1 MLDVR
6 EILIGTRASKLA
18 LKQAEEVKQNLL
30 LSQPQYQNQPH
41 LIKII
46 PFKTIG
52 DKILDRSLVEIGGK
66 GLFVKEIEEALL
78 NKQIDIAVHSMKD
91 VPGFFSDG
99 LDIFAVLPR
108 QDARDAFI
116 SNQYSSIANL
126 PLNAV
131 IGTSSPRRAALI
143 LNKRPDLKIVNFR
156 GNIDTR
162 LQKLQDNQV
171 DATILAVAGLA
182 RIQMENRITAIIDE
196 EEMLP
201 AVGQGALS
209 LQARNDDEFIIKILK
224 SLNHQ
229 ISKIC
234 VDAERAFLKTING
247 SCKTPLA
254 AYCQIK
260 NEQLFLQVL
269 LASLDGKEIYRTSRT
284 GKIQDAIAIGND
296 AGQEIKKIGQHIL
309 NNLND

>member
-1 MLDVR
+1 
-6 EILIGTRASKLA
+6 
-18 LKQAEEVKQNLL
+18 
-30 LSQPQYQNQPH
+30 
-41 LIKII
+41 
-46 PFKTIG
+46 
-52 DKILDRSLVEIGGK
+52 
-66 GLFVKEIEEALL
+66 
-78 NKQIDIAVHSMKD
+78 
-91 VPGFFSDG
+91 
-99 LDIFAVLPR
+99 
-108 QDARDAFI
+108 
-116 SNQYSSIANL
+116 
-126 PLNAV
+126 
-131 IGTSSPRRAALI
+131 
-143 LNKRPDLKIVNFR
+143 
-156 GNIDTR
+156 
-162 LQKLQDNQV
+162 
-171 DATILAVAGLA
+171 
-182 RIQMENRITAIIDE
+182 MENRITAIIDE